1 MASVSTY
8 LNFPGTTEQ
17 AFMYYKKVFGTEF
30 IGAITR
36 MRDVPADP
44 SQPPLAEADLD
55 LICNIA
61 LPITGGHLLMGTD
74 ACESMGF
81 HLVQGNNVFITLH
94 PESREETDRLFAALA
109 EGGQV
114 DMPLQDM
121 FWGDY
126 FGTLTDR
133 FGTKW
138 MFNFGPSYA

>member
-17 AFMYYKKVFGTEF
+17 AFMYYKKVF
-30 IGAITR
+30 
-36 MRDVPADP
+36 
-44 SQPPLAEADLD
+44 
-55 LICNIA
+55 
-61 LPITGGHLLMGTD
+61 GTD

-94 PESREETDRLFAALA
+94 PESREETDRLFAALSK
-109 EGGQV
+109 GGQV

-126 FGTLTDR
+126 FGTLTDKL
-133 FGTKW
+133 GTKW